1 MVEIISQN
9 GHQQRM
15 SVTLGGQHI
24 DLSGNTENLEIF
36 GNGVLELNP
45 NQNNIEL
52 GGICVIEG
60 KISIDPENPITSECR
75 EIFIY
80 NLSSTYTIK
89 IKNQSIGSID
99 RNRFLIPTSYLVDE
113 FYDLPPKTASHFLY
127 MEERWCKTL

>member
-24 DLSGNTENLEIF
+24 NLTGNIENLEII

-45 NQNNIEL
+45 NQNNLEI
-52 GGICVIEG
+52 GGLSIIEG
-60 KISIDPENPITSECR
+60 KISLDPQNEITSECR

-80 NLSSTYTIK
+80 NLSNEHTIK
-89 IKNQSIGSID
+89 IKNQSIGSLD
-99 RNRFLIPTSYLVDE
+99 RNRFLITPSLLVDD
-113 FYDLPPKTASHFLY
+113 FYSLQPKTAAHFLY